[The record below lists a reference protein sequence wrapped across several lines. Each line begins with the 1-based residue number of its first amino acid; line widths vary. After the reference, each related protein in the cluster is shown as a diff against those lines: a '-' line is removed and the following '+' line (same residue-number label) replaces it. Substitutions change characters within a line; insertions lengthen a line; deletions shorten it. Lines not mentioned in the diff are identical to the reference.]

1 MIKFVKYMSDNKKIH
16 PIVENLIKIL
26 AEYKIE
32 RKTLFDS
39 CGFSE
44 AKVSKILNG
53 HQNLRIDELSKIA
66 RSINMREIDII
77 TYPKVFREIENYNTE
92 VKAQL
97 TVELN
102 DELKDDVLK
111 LVFGNSNLKLIKK

>member
-1 MIKFVKYMSDNKKIH
+1 MNKSNEIH
-16 PIVENLIKIL
+16 PIVLNLIKIL
-26 AEYKIE
+26 DDNKIE
-32 RKTLFDS
+32 RKNIFDT

-44 AKVSKILNG
+44 SKLSKIFKG
-53 HQNLRIDELSKIA
+53 TQKLRIDELSKIA
-66 RSINMREIDII
+66 KSLNMREIDII
-77 TYPKVFREIENYNTE
+77 TYPKVFREIENHNSD

-102 DELKDDVLK
+102 DDLKDDVLK